1 MSRLM
6 LWTGCL
12 ALAVALGAAPAL
24 AGEEARIVID
34 GSTTVGPLAKA
45 FAEYYMQQNK
55 GVSITVSESGSGNG
69 AKGIIN
75 STIDIGTMSRAM
87 TEAELKA
94 AEEKG
99 VKPVAHQVCMDGVAI
114 IVHPSNPVKG
124 LTLAQVKDIYQG
136 KIKKWSEVGGPAL
149 PIVRISRDTN
159 SGTYETFEARVM
171 KGERIAA
178 AVEYVGSNGAIRQRV
193 QSTPGAIGY
202 VGLGFVD
209 RTVKAIEIEG
219 VMPCKETV
227 STAKYPISRPLYM
240 YTNGEPK
247 EGTHLANYIN
257 LYKTP
262 KGREIIEAIG
272 FVCNPESK

>member
-1 MSRLM
+1 MRTVSSYVV
-6 LWTGCL
+6 CL
-12 ALAVALGAAPAL
+12 GLLLGAAWPAL
-24 AGEEARIVID
+24 AGEETRIVID

-45 FAEYYMQQNK
+45 FAEFYMQQNR

-87 TEAELKA
+87 TPAEVKA

-99 VKPVAHQVCMDGVAI
+99 VKPIGHEVCMDGVAI
-114 IVHPSNPVKG
+114 IVHPSNPVKA

-136 KIKKWSEVGGPAL
+136 KIRKWSEVGGPPLA
-149 PIVRISRDTN
+149 IVRISRDTN
-159 SGTYETFEARVM
+159 SGTYETFETRVM

-178 AVEYVGSNGAIRQRV
+178 VVEYVGSNGAIRQRV
-193 QSTPGAIGY
+193 MSTPGAIGY

-209 RTVKAIEIEG
+209 RAVKALEIEG
-219 VMPCKETV
+219 VMPNKETV
-227 STAKYPISRPLYM
+227 STATYPISRPLYM
-240 YTNGEPK
+240 YTNGQPK
-247 EGTHLANYIN
+247 EGTHLAHFIG

-262 KGREIIEAIG
+262 KGREITEAIG
-272 FVCNPESK
+272 FVCKPEEK